1 MWDHLSH
8 ARVLKLEKLVSMH
21 IYIYIYI
28 IVFNYH
34 DCDCHFIGQVT
45 SFVSPS
51 PPLPSPPLTFDLT
64 FESSPTLTFTFTC
77 TFQQL
82 KGLLNF
88 SSKRKYKKLE
98 IDRYHEVNKNINKR
112 KSIWEF
118 LPHPRLYIF
127 SIVVSMWKCHGIP
140 QAKIPTGVILQKV
153 VPSPLGIVATIMFRW
168 RRQNFWMKR
177 SLNSVK
183 WTSKVRGN
191 LHQGSGHYLT
201 L

>member
-1 MWDHLSH
+1 MVWFPVASYTLVIFHRDQPFQFAACLSWKCFSH
-8 ARVLKLEKLVSMH
+8 SLNRTLYQSFAVEDRV
-21 IYIYIYI
+21 
-28 IVFNYH
+28 
-34 DCDCHFIGQVT
+34 
-45 SFVSPS
+45 FVMEP
-51 PPLPSPPLTFDLT
+51 DLWI
-64 FESSPTLTFTFTC
+64 FALTFTFTC

-127 SIVVSMWKCHGIP
+127 SIVVSMSKCHGIP

-201 L
+201 F

>member
-1 MWDHLSH
+1 MVWFPVASYTLVIFHRDQPFQFAACSSWKWFSH
-8 ARVLKLEKLVSMH
+8 SLNRTLYQSFAVEDRVFVMEPDLWIFPYIN
-21 IYIYIYI
+21 IYIHMYISTI
-28 IVFNYH
+28 K
-34 DCDCHFIGQVT
+34 G
-45 SFVSPS
+45 
-51 PPLPSPPLTFDLT
+51 TF
-64 FESSPTLTFTFTC
+64 
-77 TFQQL
+77 
-82 KGLLNF
+82 NF

-127 SIVVSMWKCHGIP
+127 SIVVSMSKCHGIP

-177 SLNSVK
+177 KFWILILNYLY

-201 L
+201 F